1 MGQCFGQEKNKSLQ
15 SIESYLEKQI
25 WQKLNFDKILNVSSI
40 YVTVYIS
47 VLILIEEVC
56 GLNQVM
62 YIKH

>member
-25 WQKLNFDKILNVSSI
+25 WQKLSFDKILNVSSI

-47 VLILIEEVC
+47 LLILIEEVC

>member
-25 WQKLNFDKILNVSSI
+25 WRKLNFDKILNVGSI
-40 YVTVYIS
+40 YVTIYIS

>member
-1 MGQCFGQEKNKSLQ
+1 MGQCFGQENKSLQ
-15 SIESYLEKQI
+15 SIESYLEKQNLT
-25 WQKLNFDKILNVSSI
+25 KLSFDKILNVSSI

-47 VLILIEEVC
+47 LLILIEEVC

>member
-1 MGQCFGQEKNKSLQ
+1 MGQCFGQGKNKSLQ

-25 WQKLNFDKILNVSSI
+25 WRKLNFDKILNVGSI
-40 YVTVYIS
+40 YVTIYIS